1 LTDFFA
7 GDNVAPVM
15 VVLGASGNVP
25 AGEFPQDG
33 DGAGF
38 EAIGWTA
45 TGTVLDGRFVV
56 EGPLGRGGMGCVV
69 LARHRELGELRA
81 IKLLRPDRVPN
92 QRARQRLAREARAA
106 ARIRSAHV
114 VRVFDVV
121 VGDEAASCPY
131 IVMEHLTGETLAAR
145 LARGPLSVP
154 VVAKIVIEAC
164 EALAEAHRN
173 GTVHRDLKPSNLFLT
188 STADRDDFV
197 KVLDFGIAKT
207 DEVSSTTRFDL
218 SGTDSR
224 TLLATPAYASPEQ
237 LRASKDVDSRSD
249 IWSLGVIIY
258 ECLAGHLPFEAGTLA
273 ETSTRILR
281 DAPPPLR
288 EHRPD
293 APAEIEHLL
302 ARCLEKQREARLPD
316 ARTLVEALAPFAPEA
331 ATAALHYIQGLVAVP
346 ELVAHQRSATWV
358 PDDATEE
365 RSATLTQAGTATVSL
380 GQAAAPRTRR
390 RWFGA
395 HRRLSLAGAV
405 LGLSAVATLT
415 VLAGTRSRHE
425 MPTPQPSSAPI
436 AKPIAPPAT
445 TVPVETA
452 SVYVAPPASGVEAGP
467 AAHHRRTPR
476 AQPAARASGQSVVPL
491 DQLPLDRLIDE
502 RK

>member
-1 LTDFFA
+1 
-7 GDNVAPVM
+7 M
-15 VVLGASGNVP
+15 RGNVP
-25 AGEFPQDG
+25 ARQSPQDG

-38 EAIGWTA
+38 EDPGWTA
-45 TGTVLDGRFVV
+45 PGTVLDGRFVV

-81 IKLLRPDRVPN
+81 IKLLRPDRAPN

-114 VRVFDVV
+114 VRIFDVV

-154 VVAKIVIEAC
+154 MVARIVIEAC

-188 STADRDDFV
+188 STADRADFV

-207 DEVSSTTRFDL
+207 EEISDTTGFDVSA
-218 SGTDSR
+218 TDSR

-237 LRASKDVDSRSD
+237 LRVSKDVDSRSD

-258 ECLAGHLPFEAGTLA
+258 ECLSGHLPFEAGTLA

-281 DAPPPLR
+281 DAPVPLR

-293 APAEIEHLL
+293 APAAIEQLL
-302 ARCLEKQREARLPD
+302 AQCLEKQREARLPD

-331 ATAALHYIQGLVAVP
+331 ATATLRYIQGLAALP
-346 ELVAHQRSATWV
+346 ELAARQPSTSWIDEDAGQGPNTTLSQSA
-358 PDDATEE
+358 
-365 RSATLTQAGTATVSL
+365 TATVSL
-380 GQAAAPRTRR
+380 GQAPARRTGR
-390 RWFGA
+390 RWLRA
-395 HRRLSLAGAV
+395 HLRLSLVGAA
-405 LGLSAVATLT
+405 LGLSAIATLT
-415 VLAGTRSRHE
+415 VLAGTRSRRE
-425 MPTPQPSSAPI
+425 ATTPPPLSAPI
-436 AKPIAPPAT
+436 AKSIAQPT
-445 TVPVETA
+445 TTAPVETA
-452 SVYVAPPASGVEAGP
+452 SVYVASPTSGVGAGQ
-467 AAHHRRTPR
+467 ATHRRRAPSRPTPR
-476 AQPAARASGQSVVPL
+476 PGGTARAQSAARVREQSVVPL

-502 RK
+502 RR